1 MKMEQVYKYFE
12 NEETYDDIFLT
23 LTEEDT
29 EYLKSNN
36 EEICDG
42 TMRNLQRL

>member
-1 MKMEQVYKYFE
+1 MEQVYKYFE

-23 LTEEDT
+23 LNEEDT

-36 EEICDG
+36 EEEFNDV
-42 TMRNLQRL
+42 

>member
-1 MKMEQVYKYFE
+1 MEQVYKYFE
-12 NEETYDDIFLT
+12 NEEIYDDIFLT

-36 EEICDG
+36 EEDF
-42 TMRNLQRL
+42 NDV